1 MKKRKHLFAAF
12 VTAALLLIL
21 FVILFVYISWFT
33 PKGYRITVGIHGY
46 REILDGVW
54 LDNNYE
60 GDTSELCAIYF
71 EARNRVESF
80 FGDVRSEPV
89 LIITEDESKQQR
101 LGGDSDIIS
110 FAAGDVYS
118 YISVSIEKYDVDT
131 LAHELA
137 HAEIHKRIFNGKVS
151 SGRIVPPWFDE
162 GIALQLDY
170 STKYSWETLL
180 RYTEDLTVLPDF
192 ELLSDEDYFYN
203 DDPETEMYN
212 YLAAKYEVGRWLL
225 ENGGE
230 DELMKLLDK
239 INGGAEFASLYDI
252 PMIDD

>member
-1 MKKRKHLFAAF
+1 MKKRKHLLAAC
-12 VTAALLLIL
+12 VAAALLLLIFAIL
-21 FVILFVYISWFT
+21 IVYISWFT
-33 PKGYRITVGIHGY
+33 PKGYRMTVGIHGY

-54 LDNNYE
+54 LDDSYK
-60 GDTSELCAIYF
+60 GDTSVLCDIYF
-71 EARNRVESF
+71 DAQNRVESF
-80 FGDVRSEPV
+80 FGEVRSTPV
-89 LIITEDESKQQR
+89 LIITEDESKLRR
-101 LGGDSDIIS
+101 LGDDSDIMS
-110 FAAGDVYS
+110 FAIGEVYS
-118 YISVSIEKYDVDT
+118 YISVSTEKYDVDT

-151 SGRIVPPWFDE
+151 FGRVVPPWFDE

-170 STKYSWETLL
+170 STKFSWETLM

-212 YLAAKYEVGRWLL
+212 YLAAKYELGRWLL

-230 DELMKLLDK
+230 DELVLLLDK
-239 INGGAEFASLYDI
+239 INAGAEFTSVYDI
-252 PMIDD
+252 PMTDD